1 MYLISK
7 LLMNSLYGK
16 FGIHFQLPTYN
27 VYNSTEIESGDFND
41 KVDLENGYYLA
52 NSANEGYT
60 LPYSNIAIASAITAL
75 ARVHMSQ
82 FKNNKNYNL
91 YYTDTDSAIID
102 QPLRPEGYTLTGKR
116 LGQMTLE
123 NVYTKFISFGPKF
136 YGGVTQSNQEIIK
149 IKGLSHDCLPSF
161 TELELLLSITYKF
174 IFKTISIFII
184 FSS

>member
-102 QPLRPEGYTLTGKR
+102 QPLP
-116 LGQMTLE
+116 
-123 NVYTKFISFGPKF
+123 
-136 YGGVTQSNQEIIK
+136 
-149 IKGLSHDCLPSF
+149 
-161 TELELLLSITYKF
+161 
-174 IFKTISIFII
+174 
-184 FSS
+184 

>member
-1 MYLISK
+1 MFNIKQNTPKSDPMYLISK

-75 ARVHMSQ
+75 
-82 FKNNKNYNL
+82 
-91 YYTDTDSAIID
+91 T
-102 QPLRPEGYTLTGKR
+102 R
-116 LGQMTLE
+116 LNMI
-123 NVYTKFISFGPKF
+123 NV
-136 YGGVTQSNQEIIK
+136 
-149 IKGLSHDCLPSF
+149 
-161 TELELLLSITYKF
+161 
-174 IFKTISIFII
+174 
-184 FSS
+184 